1 MQILNVV
8 PSISCKCFLLEQGET
23 SNISIFVYIKIVW
36 FHLLWF
42 STFPGNF
49 PKFDAEGRRSWSKCR
64 KCLSIPCG
72 SAQWASRIG
81 TLTTGVSKITT
92 SLNRL
97 LGISSK
103 NRRKHLFKYNFM
115 NEMIYS
121 CNSSK
126 KWGLCCRYTFLSR
139 HRWCTLTTYWV
150 LHNFT
155 TTTAGDLPPLESTPT
170 SPGIVA
176 TFDSGLHVGWIAMC
190 ILWRSGFGSWAD
202 FCLLV
207 DLPRLPWLTTGWLI
221 PTQKNMSSEIIGCR
235 SFIKIVIY
243 TSWHMAWEK

>member
-1 MQILNVV
+1 MLKAEDPGASAASAYRFLVVQLSGHPELV
-8 PSISCKCFLLEQGET
+8 PSQQAYQKSQRVWIVYLGFHQKTGENT
-23 SNISIFVYIKIVW
+23 CSNII
-36 FHLLWF
+36 LWTKW
-42 STFPGNF
+42 STVATAP
-49 PKFDAEGRRSWSKCR
+49 
-64 KCLSIPCG
+64 
-72 SAQWASRIG
+72 
-81 TLTTGVSKITT
+81 
-92 SLNRL
+92 
-97 LGISSK
+97 
-103 NRRKHLFKYNFM
+103 
-115 NEMIYS
+115 
-121 CNSSK
+121 K

-221 PTQKNMSSEIIGCR
+221 PTQKNKSSEIIGCR